1 MAADRD
7 GLERRVTMLEQ
18 QHVELKT
25 SLDRVASEQT
35 HAREL
40 FGLKFQLLE
49 SGQTA
54 LSSKF
59 DALATQITSM
69 TGDVNT
75 SPMGRLLT
83 TRVDDVKTRVD
94 DVKAQ
99 HDDDHARLDSIQTT
113 IDQFKGGLT
122 FAKQTGIGSVILAAA
137 AFIVVIVKALRW
149 LP

>member
-7 GLERRVTMLEQ
+7 GLERRVAMLEQ

-25 SLDRVASEQT
+25 ALDRVASEQT

-54 LSSKF
+54 LSGKF
-59 DALATQITSM
+59 DLLASQITSM
-69 TGDVNT
+69 AGDVNA
-75 SPMGRLLT
+75 SPIGRILT
-83 TRVDDVKTRVD
+83 ARVDEVKTQN
-94 DVKAQ
+94 AE
-99 HDDDHARLDSIQTT
+99 HHNRLESIQTT

-122 FAKQTGIGSVILAAA
+122 FAKQTGIGSVLLAGA
-137 AFIVVIVKALRW
+137 AFVVVIMKVLKW